1 MAELKGIKVESLKD
15 YDGVLS
21 EEKFMELATNVYMI
35 TDFICEDYPAHR
47 EWYFE
52 KTLPATRT
60 GDSRNI
66 LFIRNPQDKD
76 EIIAMACLK
85 REPDEK
91 KICTMYVSDQHRGLR
106 LGTTL
111 VEESLHWLGTTKPM
125 ITMADY
131 KLDMFRPMIDKY
143 GWDLTEV
150 IRGKYNDKYE
160 ELCFNGTLTD
170 NNPPRKYIGLK
181 LANTL
186 SKIVERNDFKK

>member
-1 MAELKGIKVESLKD
+1 MVDLTKIKIESLKD

-21 EEKFMELATNVYMI
+21 EEEFMKLATDVYMI

-47 EWYFE
+47 EWYFN

-60 GDSRNI
+60 SDTRNI
-66 LFIRNPQDKD
+66 LFIRNPENKD

-85 REPDEK
+85 REPEEK
-91 KICTMYVSDQHRGLR
+91 KICTILI
-106 LGTTL
+106 
-111 VEESLHWLGTTKPM
+111 VEEFRRQGINSLLTRKAMEWLGTTKPM

-131 KLDMFRPMIDKY
+131 KRDMFDKMITDY
-143 GWDLTEV
+143 DWELTEV

-170 NNPPRKYIGLK
+170 NNPPRKYLGLK

-186 SKIVERNDFKK
+186 SKIIEQKDFKK